1 MDSYPAPENLHEFR
15 ILEQIERDPEATQAD
30 LASRMGVAV
39 GTVNWYVKRLV
50 KKGHIKVTRLQRR
63 RLRYLITPEGISEK
77 TRLAMEY
84 VQISMGMY
92 RATRQQARDLLSR
105 AREAGF
111 QSVTVLG
118 QGDLVDVCRLTCLE
132 QSVQITSEDVDAELP
147 VLRVSGSAVMLEM
160 PDV

>member
-1 MDSYPAPENLHEFR
+1 MDTSIAPENLHELR
-15 ILEQIERDPEATQAD
+15 ILEQIEQDPEATQSD
-30 LASRMGVAV
+30 LAARMGVAV

-63 RLRYLITPEGISEK
+63 RLRYLITPEGIAEK

-84 VQISMGMY
+84 VQVSMGMY
-92 RATRQQARDLLSR
+92 RATRQQARELLAK

-111 QSVTVLG
+111 QSVSVSG

-132 QSVQITSEDVDAELP
+132 QSIPMAAPDSDGELP

-160 PDV
+160 PEA

>member
-1 MDSYPAPENLHEFR
+1 MDSYPAPENLHELR

-147 VLRVSGSAVMLEM
+147 VLRVSGSAVLLEM

>member
-1 MDSYPAPENLHEFR
+1 MDSYLAPENLHELR

-84 VQISMGMY
+84 VQVSMGMY
-92 RATRQQARDLLSR
+92 RATRQQARDLLAK

-132 QSVQITSEDVDAELP
+132 QSIPLASEDGDAELP

>member
-1 MDSYPAPENLHEFR
+1 MDSYPAPENLHELR

>member
-1 MDSYPAPENLHEFR
+1 MDSYPAPENLHELR

-39 GTVNWYVKRLV
+39 GTVNWYVKRRV

>member
-1 MDSYPAPENLHEFR
+1 MDSYPAPENLHELR

-147 VLRVSGSAVMLEM
+147 VLRVSGSAVMLEL

>member
-1 MDSYPAPENLHEFR
+1 MDSYPAPENLHELR

-39 GTVNWYVKRLV
+39 GTVNWYVKRVV